1 MMRFA
6 ACGALGA
13 AMLLGV
19 AAPSVAATCGKGP
32 AGFDRWLQ
40 GFKQEAAA
48 QGISPAVISAALDGV
63 TYDPAVIAKDRGQS
77 VFAQNFLQFSGR
89 MVNNN
94 RLAIGRSL
102 LKKYAGTFGKIER
115 SYGVPG
121 PVLVGFWGLETD
133 FGKVMGNMDTLR
145 SLATLAYDCR
155 RPDEFREQLMN
166 ALRVIQRGDLRP
178 QDMRGPWAGEVGQ
191 FQFVPK
197 VYFEYAVDLDGD
209 GKRDMVRSTA
219 DALASAAN
227 YLDGLGWKARQP
239 WLEEVRV
246 PAQMDWS
253 QAELTIKKPRA
264 YWAQSGVTYPNGKAL
279 PADNVPTAL
288 LLPMGRNGP
297 AFLAYPNFD
306 VYLQWNQSLVY
317 STSAAYYAT
326 RLAGA
331 PAMSRGN
338 GPIEVLKSG
347 TGQTAAT
354 AACQTRLRC
363 RQDRRRYRRGHARSG
378 AADADQI
385 WSARRF
391 LSDASA
397 ARVAKPRLAAPEQG
411 QACAVG
417 TTGAKKL
424 WSSARS

>member
-1 MMRFA
+1 MQRA
-6 ACGALGA
+6 ALAGF
-13 AMLLGV
+13 V
-19 AAPSVAATCGKGP
+19 AAALTGTATPLLAANCGNGP
-32 AGFDRWLQ
+32 AGFDAWLQ
-40 GFKQEAAA
+40 GFKQQAAA
-48 QGISPAVISAALDGV
+48 QGISQAVIAEALDGV

-77 VFAQNFLQFSGR
+77 VFAQNFLQFSDR
-89 MVNNN
+89 MVNGN
-94 RLAIGRSL
+94 RLAIGLGL
-102 LKKYAGTFGKIER
+102 LKKNADTFAKIQQK
-115 SYGVPG
+115 YGVPG

-155 RPDEFREQLMN
+155 RPDEFRAQLLD
-166 ALRVIQRGDLRP
+166 ALRVVQRGDLVP

-197 VYFEYAVDLDGD
+197 VYFQYAVDFDGN
-209 GKRDMVRSTA
+209 GKRDLIHSTP

-227 YLDGLGWKARQP
+227 YLDGLGWKPGQP

-246 PAQMDWS
+246 PAEMDWS

-264 YWAQSGVTYPNGKAL
+264 YWSKAGVTYPGGKAL
-279 PADNVPTAL
+279 PADNTPTAL
-288 LLPMGRNGP
+288 LLPMGRTGP

-338 GPIEVLKSG
+338 GPIETLSQAQVKELQQVLAKRGFDVGKIDGVIGEG
-347 TGQTAAT
+347 TREAVRTLQIKLGLPADSYPTAELLA
-354 AACQTRLRC
+354 RLR
-363 RQDRRRYRRGHARSG
+363 GG
-378 AADADQI
+378 
-385 WSARRF
+385 
-391 LSDASA
+391 
-397 ARVAKPRLAAPEQG
+397 
-411 QACAVG
+411 
-417 TTGAKKL
+417 
-424 WSSARS
+424 

>member
-1 MMRFA
+1 
-6 ACGALGA
+6 
-13 AMLLGV
+13 
-19 AAPSVAATCGKGP
+19 
-32 AGFDRWLQ
+32 
-40 GFKQEAAA
+40 
-48 QGISPAVISAALDGV
+48 
-63 TYDPAVIAKDRGQS
+63 VIAKDRGQS
-77 VFAQNFLQFSGR
+77 VFTQNFLQFSGR

-102 LKKYAGTFGKIER
+102 LKKYAATFGKIER

-145 SLATLAYDCR
+145 ALATLAYDCR
-155 RPDEFREQLMN
+155 RPDEFRDQLMN

-209 GKRDMVRSTA
+209 GKRDMVRSTP

-253 QAELTIKKPRA
+253 QAELTIKKPRT
-264 YWAQSGVTYPNGKAL
+264 YWAQSGVTYPSGKAL
-279 PADNVPTAL
+279 PADNMPTAL

-331 PAMSRGN
+331 PPMSKGN
-338 GPIEVLKSG
+338 GPIEVLS
-347 TGQTAAT
+347 QA
-354 AACQTRLRC
+354 QV
-363 RQDRRRYRRGHARSG
+363 RQLQQLLARRGFDVGKIDGVIGEGTREAVRQMQIKLG
-378 AADADQI
+378 LPADSYPTPQLLAM
-385 WSARRF
+385 
-391 LSDASA
+391 LS
-397 ARVAKPRLAAPEQG
+397 RG
-411 QACAVG
+411 
-417 TTGAKKL
+417 
-424 WSSARS
+424 

>member
-1 MMRFA
+1 MRKSSPLA
-6 ACGALGA
+6 SLHILILGA
-13 AMLLGV
+13 ALTALFAPPAF
-19 AAPSVAATCGKGP
+19 AANCGKTA
-32 AGFDRWLQ
+32 AGFEQWLQ
-40 GFKQEAAA
+40 SFKQQAAA
-48 QGISPAVISAALDGV
+48 QGISQPVIAQALDGV
-63 TYDPAVIAKDRGQS
+63 SYDPAVIAKDRGQS
-77 VFAQNFLQFSGR
+77 VFAQSFLQFSDR

-94 RLAIGRSL
+94 RLQIGSGL
-102 LKKYAGTFGKIER
+102 LKKNADTFARVQQK
-115 SYGVPG
+115 YGVPG

-145 SLATLAYDCR
+145 SLATLAFDCR
-155 RPDEFREQLMN
+155 RPDEFQAQLLD
-166 ALRVIQRGDLRP
+166 ALRVIQRGDLTP
-178 QDMRGPWAGEVGQ
+178 NEMRGPWAGEVGQ

-197 VYFEYAVDLDGD
+197 VYFQYAVDFDGS
-209 GKRDMVRSTA
+209 GRRDLISSTP

-227 YLDGLGWKARQP
+227 YLNGLGWKPGQP

-246 PAQMDWS
+246 PADMDWS

-264 YWAQSGVTYPNGKAL
+264 YWAKAGVTYPGGKAL

-338 GPIEVLKSG
+338 APLEPFTQAQAKELQQLLAKRGFDVGKIDGVIGEG
-347 TGQTAAT
+347 TREAVRTLQIKLGLPADSYPTQELLD
-354 AACQTRLRC
+354 RLR
-363 RQDRRRYRRGHARSG
+363 GG
-378 AADADQI
+378 
-385 WSARRF
+385 
-391 LSDASA
+391 
-397 ARVAKPRLAAPEQG
+397 
-411 QACAVG
+411 
-417 TTGAKKL
+417 
-424 WSSARS
+424 